1 MATNP
6 PTQSRDDAKPAKAP
20 TEQNK
25 LVKDLDLSSVE
36 QELVAKE
43 ARRIAKEKEWRCAK
57 MAIKNILIPFASTE
71 EARSMGL
78 SHRFL
83 TGKDHQLEKIRFEI
97 NEGAVE
103 IEVAP
108 KISEPAD
115 GIKVIKQDPKDRTKK
130 LEIDITKKLADLKP
144 AHAKQIAEELIRE
157 HGLTSIEA

>member
-57 MAIKNILIPFASTE
+57 MAIKNILIPFAGTE

-78 SHRFL
+78 SLSR
-83 TGKDHQLEKIRFEI
+83 Q
-97 NEGAVE
+97 
-103 IEVAP
+103 
-108 KISEPAD
+108 
-115 GIKVIKQDPKDRTKK
+115 
-130 LEIDITKKLADLKP
+130 
-144 AHAKQIAEELIRE
+144 
-157 HGLTSIEA
+157 